1 MASDWS
7 NEIADGWTGRVKLV
21 TEQWQRK
28 VKFSSPQAEQ
38 SIMGT
43 IDAMRSIMDDPI
55 TVGGEVQKD
64 DRGKPLPRRRFWSM
78 VRPEAALEMIQPEAA
93 AQLTT
98 LHQLADIMFLARHEP
113 QLLNKICENP
123 YFLAKVAIIRDDNGN
138 SLLHWTASADMPKK
152 AIYMLLGG
160 LRRLGKEALD
170 NDNEELAG
178 AIEETMKAENE
189 KSVKLFEIAYASKD
203 ESLATELMRA
213 KISIR
218 EKNRSGRSFV
228 NEALSTDTGSVYLE
242 KLQTIAQSDEDLRK
256 EPDVVADVSVGEEDR
271 KEAETLNAADKLL
284 ADFLA
289 GDRSTF
295 TRRLKDAIDR
305 EPVAMSLFF
314 EHDPTTCATNR
325 GAFRFGRPD
334 RDGNDW
340 LSYVVARG
348 DLAILDD
355 CLILIERHAY
365 AIAEVYGMGRKDFDA
380 DVIAT
385 RLVQIYLRARNAK
398 GSDILG
404 FVIAS
409 GKDFLLERLLAAGL
423 HKPQEIQSGRTPS
436 ARQEMLNQNLALIT
450 GRRLTENLM
459 LQAALSQPPVPDQD
473 QTAQATTVKKL
484 LDVLFI
490 ALTPQQ
496 LTGVFQ
502 KIYRLGKP
510 PAVREVTFLE
520 YIQYSDRI
528 LSGTKT
534 HFKDK
539 AQEIGAD
546 ATPQTDEELY

>member
-1 MASDWS
+1 
-7 NEIADGWTGRVKLV
+7 
-21 TEQWQRK
+21 
-28 VKFSSPQAEQ
+28 
-38 SIMGT
+38 
-43 IDAMRSIMDDPI
+43 
-55 TVGGEVQKD
+55 
-64 DRGKPLPRRRFWSM
+64 
-78 VRPEAALEMIQPEAA
+78 
-93 AQLTT
+93 
-98 LHQLADIMFLARHEP
+98 
-113 QLLNKICENP
+113 
-123 YFLAKVAIIRDDNGN
+123 
-138 SLLHWTASADMPKK
+138 
-152 AIYMLLGG
+152 
-160 LRRLGKEALD
+160 
-170 NDNEELAG
+170 
-178 AIEETMKAENE
+178 
-189 KSVKLFEIAYASKD
+189 
-203 ESLATELMRA
+203 
-213 KISIR
+213 
-218 EKNRSGRSFV
+218 
-228 NEALSTDTGSVYLE
+228 
-242 KLQTIAQSDEDLRK
+242 
-256 EPDVVADVSVGEEDR
+256 
-271 KEAETLNAADKLL
+271 
-284 ADFLA
+284 
-289 GDRSTF
+289 
-295 TRRLKDAIDR
+295 
-305 EPVAMSLFF
+305 
-314 EHDPTTCATNR
+314 
-325 GAFRFGRPD
+325 
-334 RDGNDW
+334 
-340 LSYVVARG
+340 
-348 DLAILDD
+348 
-355 CLILIERHAY
+355 
-365 AIAEVYGMGRKDFDA
+365 GRKDFDA